1 MKRLFAI
8 AAMLAATT
16 GATAAQDTET
26 TSRTK
31 VKADDATV
39 VSLTGCLR
47 HDATTGR
54 YSLVGTTA
62 AAGDKVTTKTKVD
75 TDIDDDDV
83 EVTARSR
90 SRADDADHAVGTSGT
105 VSTYLLVPRAN
116 VALASHVGRQ
126 VQVSAIM
133 LHPGEDDADVKI
145 EDRTTV
151 DPDDAPERTGRSKT
165 KIEVEDV
172 PHGQYAVVSVK
183 DLAASCA
190 SR

>member
-8 AAMLAATT
+8 GAMVAATT
-16 GATAAQDTET
+16 LATAAQDTEV
-26 TSRTK
+26 TSRTT

-47 HDATTGR
+47 HDPANGR
-54 YSLVGTTA
+54 YTLIGATA
-62 AAGDKVTTKTKVD
+62 AAGDKVTTRTKVE

-90 SRADDADHAVGTSGT
+90 SRADDAVGTSGT
-105 VSTYLLVPRAN
+105 TSTYMLVPRAN

-126 VQVSAIM
+126 VQVSAVM
-133 LHPGEDDADVKI
+133 LDPDEGDTDVKI

-151 DPDDAPERTGRSKT
+151 DPDNAPARTGRSKT
-165 KIEVEDV
+165 EIEIENV

-183 DLAASCA
+183 DLAASCT